1 MRVVPRKE
9 TIRPCRGGGFFI
21 IRDIYIEA
29 TGRFCPLEEKLRRLN
44 EEANKALAEAH
55 TIDELNEIRVRIL
68 GKKGELTQILRGM
81 GSLSAEERPRI
92 GQVANEVRDAI
103 ERELASRTA
112 SFKELIKEQKLRDE
126 GIDVTLPGTPL
137 LRGRKHPLTI
147 IREEIQEIFLG
158 LGYSIAD
165 GPEIET
171 DYYNFEALNLPKDH
185 PARDMQDTFFIG
197 PEVLLRTHTSP
208 VQVRTME
215 KTAPALPVK
224 IIVPG
229 KVYRRDDDATHSPMF
244 NQVEGLAV
252 DRRITF
258 SDLKGTLDLFARR
271 MFGMKTNTRFR
282 PSFFPF
288 TEPSAEVDIS
298 CVICGGTGCRVC
310 SYTGWLEI
318 LGSGMVH
325 PRVLEVSGYNSEE
338 VTGFAFGMGVER
350 ITMLK
355 YGLDDMRLLFD
366 NDLRFLQQF

>member
-1 MRVVPRKE
+1 
-9 TIRPCRGGGFFI
+9 
-21 IRDIYIEA
+21 
-29 TGRFCPLEEKLRRLN
+29 LEEKLRRLN

-271 MFGMKTNTRFR
+271 MFGMKTKTRFR
-282 PSFFPF
+282 TSFFPF